1 MRWTSLAL
9 AAAVWGLSSPAAAQ
23 VSDES
28 FAVNAR
34 AHAHALKTAYYRLE
48 DFILRRSTAA
58 TSWSGATPPAG
69 TGWLDAWTERG
80 LRARYCAD
88 AGQPGTLLVYMGVST
103 LMGVGDD
110 QRSVRSGPRLFG
122 GERRNLHWLEN
133 GVALGGDGRPD
144 IALPSCM
151 ANLVPS
157 ERAALAG
164 SVQDPWTAT
173 RSLTAWER
181 RELLACPAGT
191 HRPPGLG
198 ASDPARI
205 ERRQVTTRINGR
217 GTQVGSP
224 QYGAWTIAVDLCEA
238 DYAVTETEH
247 RPCTY
252 TVAGETVSGYE
263 IWRRTKSVT
272 AGGESGVWSMM
283 FTTCQTGPIAQAP
296 TPTGTPETMPQ
307 PTITFPTWTETES
320 ITCRTCTQGSASR
333 SRIHTDRHVKF
344 PWDAT
349 PTIQKD
355 VQITQWVRD
364 YSGCSPIPDTVWTT
378 VRTETRTVS
387 CGSGYTGSVTQ
398 QRSVTDRHTRP
409 CGGTVSV
416 SSGVSATT
424 WSTIG
429 GGCTR
434 IPDPPPPPDNDGG
447 NDDTGGDEQDEEQ
460 QDEEQQQEEDE
471 QKKEQEKPEPD
482 DCESDGCGDGG
493 DAGDGEGEGEGEGEG
508 GLGDGEDASFGGDGL
523 GSETADES
531 DDGKGSFGDDGGDGD
546 GGGGDC

>member
-9 AAAVWGLSSPAAAQ
+9 AAAVWGLSSPAAPQ

-144 IALPSCM
+144 VALPSCM

-173 RSLTAWER
+173 RSRTAWER
-181 RELLACPAGT
+181 RELLVCPTGT

-205 ERRQVTTRINGR
+205 ERREVTTQINGR

-283 FTTCQTGPIAQAP
+283 FTTCQTGPVAQAP
-296 TPTGTPETMPQ
+296 TPTGTAETMPQ

-434 IPDPPPPPDNDGG
+434 IPDPPDSSDGDGG
-447 NDDTGGDEQDEEQ
+447 DDDTGGDGKK
-460 QDEEQQQEEDE
+460 EDDD
-471 QKKEQEKPEPD
+471 QKKVEQTCDPD
-482 DCESDGCGDGG
+482 DPNCTEPVEQNPNPNECGPNDPDCMDDMDSADADSG
-493 DAGDGEGEGEGEGEG
+493 DDCDDGEGESSEEGCTDEGLDVSVGDLSGE
-508 GLGDGEDASFGGDGL
+508 
-523 GSETADES
+523 
-531 DDGKGSFGDDGGDGD
+531 GGDGD